1 MSGPHG
7 EGGEA
12 TGHPDAENDQA
23 GGPLA
28 LLLGQRSDDGLVAV
42 YADCYQ
48 GPDGDVDLER
58 RI

>member
-1 MSGPHG
+1 MSGSHG

-12 TGHPDAENDQA
+12 AGDPDAEDDQA

-28 LLLGQRSDDGLVAV
+28 LLLGQRSDDGLVPV
-42 YADCYQ
+42 YADGHQ

-58 RI
+58 TI